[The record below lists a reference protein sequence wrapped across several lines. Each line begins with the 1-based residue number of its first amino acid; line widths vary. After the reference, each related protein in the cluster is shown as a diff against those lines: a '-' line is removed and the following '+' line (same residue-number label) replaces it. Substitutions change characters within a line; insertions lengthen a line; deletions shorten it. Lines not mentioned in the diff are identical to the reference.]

1 MKFAV
6 TRNVDYVMGYLKYGH
21 FEGVV
26 EVESEAELRK
36 LIDNGKIRDYLDLV
50 VDEYEV
56 EDIDHG
62 DHPVEY
68 EAID

>member
-6 TRNVDYVMGYLKYGH
+6 TRDTDYVMGYLKYGH
-21 FEGVV
+21 LEGVV

-50 VDEYEV
+50 IDEYEV